1 MRLGLHIATQG
12 NLVATPARAR
22 ALGAETI
29 QVFASNPRG
38 WKPTAYTDT
47 QGGDF
52 KAACKAANIDP
63 VWAHMIYLV
72 SYGTE
77 KDELRE
83 KSVIALGQTLE
94 AADILGI
101 SGVVTHL
108 GSHKGLGF
116 DQALER
122 LKQSFISV
130 LEQDHNSLIL
140 MENSAGAGGNI
151 GNSLEELAAI
161 LDALKGHKQMGIC
174 IDTAHALTS
183 GYEIR
188 TQEGLDAFLTK
199 FDRLIGLDRLVLMH
213 LNDSKADIDTHV
225 DRHEN
230 IGDGFLDTETFRHI
244 INHPLL
250 QNISGV
256 LEVPGVDGKSG
267 PDKPNMDRLLS
278 LRTT

>member
-1 MRLGLHIATQG
+1 M
-12 NLVATPARAR
+12 
-22 ALGAETI
+22 GAETI

-38 WKPTAYTDT
+38 WKPTTYSKE
-47 QGGDF
+47 QGGGF
-52 KAACKAANIDP
+52 RAACKTENIGP

-72 SYGTE
+72 SYGTPD
-77 KDELRE
+77 DEMRE
-83 KSVIALGQTLE
+83 KSVIAMGQTLN

-101 SGVVTHL
+101 TGVVTHL

-116 DQALER
+116 DQALGR
-122 LKQSFISV
+122 LADSFTRI
-130 LEQDHNSLIL
+130 LNADNQSLIM
-140 MENSAGAGGNI
+140 MENSAGGGGNI

-161 LDALKGHKQMGIC
+161 LDALKGHPRMAIC

-188 TQEGLDAFLTK
+188 TPEGLDKFIAD

-213 LNDSKADIDTHV
+213 LNDSKADIGTHV

-230 IGDGFLDTETFRHI
+230 IGDGLIGAPALGRI

-250 QNISGV
+250 AKVSGV
-256 LEVPGVDGKSG
+256 LEVPGIDGKSG
-267 PDKPNMDRLLS
+267 PDKANMDRLIA
-278 LRTT
+278 LRSA

>member
-1 MRLGLHIATQG
+1 M
-12 NLVATPARAR
+12 
-22 ALGAETI
+22 GAETI
-29 QVFASNPRG
+29 QVFTSNPRG
-38 WKPTAYTDT
+38 WKPTTYTDT
-47 QGGDF
+47 QGGGF
-52 KAACKAANIDP
+52 KVACKEAEINP

-77 KDELRE
+77 NDELRE
-83 KSVIALGQTLE
+83 KSVLALGQTLD

-122 LKQSFISV
+122 LTASFNRV
-130 LEQDHNSLIL
+130 LEQGHNSLVL

-161 LDALKGHKQMGIC
+161 LDALKGHKKMGIC

-188 TQEGLDAFLTK
+188 TQEGLEAFLTK
-199 FDRLIGLDRLVLMH
+199 FDRLIGLDRLALMH

-230 IGDGFLDTETFRHI
+230 IGDGFLGIESFRHI
-244 INHPLL
+244 INHRRL
-250 QNISGV
+250 QNVSGV
-256 LEVPGVDGKSG
+256 LEVPGIDGKSG

-278 LRTT
+278 LRAT